1 MGNFDVSPYSKRVTW
16 ALGTHSELQADGHLC
31 SLFAPSVDGQQVVDT
46 GTAQRC
52 VARALPVMVLSM
64 LYLQNQFKFLSETC
78 FLVEY
83 GLKVTQ
89 QAA

>member
-1 MGNFDVSPYSKRVTW
+1 MGNFDISPYSKCVTL
-16 ALGTHSELQADGHLC
+16 ALGIHSALHADGHLC
-31 SLFAPSVDGQQVVDT
+31 SLFADSVDGQQVVDT

-52 VARALPVMVLSM
+52 VARALLMMVLSM
-64 LYLQNQFKFLSETC
+64 MYLQNQFKFLSETC

-89 QAA
+89 HAA